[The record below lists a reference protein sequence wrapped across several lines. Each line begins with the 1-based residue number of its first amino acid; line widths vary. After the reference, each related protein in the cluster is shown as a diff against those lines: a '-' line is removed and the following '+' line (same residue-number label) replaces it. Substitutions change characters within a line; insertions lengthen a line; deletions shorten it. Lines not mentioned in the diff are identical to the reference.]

1 MKIRQI
7 NQNKGEGNM
16 KINNHLSSFYK
27 PMQKFLVLAI
37 LVSSTLWAQGQTFNT
52 VNNGSWVSPGV
63 WQGGNVPTHS
73 GGLNNKSTVNINHNV
88 TLIDESFTSLN
99 NTANLTINIGLET
112 AANLVID
119 YNFTISSTIDIVVY
133 AGSTFQIG
141 NAPSDPLYNYC
152 DSTSVEN
159 SIFKVEGSSNTPTL
173 HIKSG
178 ATFIVYGDFLV
189 NNKFNIIVEDGAN
202 FIVKGSFTAGNSAD
216 VNFQGA
222 GGYIGCDMNFDNGAV
237 IKLDVGS
244 IYVGG
249 DLLFGNSADIYM
261 SGSDIEVKGGI
272 CSFQGIGSGAVVEL
286 HGDTLNPST
295 ISAGYICQD
304 VDIDPVPG
312 IIIEDISTLPIEL
325 IHFEATATSY
335 SIDVLWSTATEINNN
350 FFTIERSSDMIT
362 WDIIGV
368 VAGAGTTSAVHNYQ
382 FADQSP
388 AAGLTYYRLK
398 QTDFDGSFE
407 YFAPIAVVFD
417 PASDEINFKVLKTF
431 ESWYVSLPGDNEF
444 KVEVYDLSGR
454 RLFSGNGVNN
464 ISIPAQGHPVIMR
477 VIKGNVQAV
486 SRIVM

>member
-1 MKIRQI
+1 MIIRQLNQTEGKGNTNI
-7 NQNKGEGNM
+7 NH
-16 KINNHLSSFYK
+16 HLSSFYK
-27 PMQKFLVLAI
+27 PMQKILVLAM
-37 LVSSTLWAQGQTFNT
+37 LLSSAFWAQAQIATISNGSWTDSSIWNTTDFPSYSGGLPGGTQIYVDHNVHLEGQTFFSGNQS
-52 VNNGSWVSPGV
+52 NNLQIHIGQNGPATLIVDYDFLIS
-63 WQGGNVPTHS
+63 
-73 GGLNNKSTVNINHNV
+73 KTVNIVIYANS
-88 TLIDESFTSLN
+88 TL
-99 NTANLTINIGLET
+99 
-112 AANLVID
+112 
-119 YNFTISSTIDIVVY
+119 
-133 AGSTFQIG
+133 QIG
-141 NAPSDPLYNYC
+141 NSPGTNYDYCTDTLNTNSLFHIDDSNKNPSLTVKDGGTFHLYG
-152 DSTSVEN
+152 D
-159 SIFKVEGSSNTPTL
+159 FKVE
-173 HIKSG
+173 
-178 ATFIVYGDFLV
+178 
-189 NNKFNIIVEDGAN
+189 NKFNITIETGGEFIVE
-202 FIVKGSFTAGNSAD
+202 GSFTAGNSAD
-216 VNFQGA
+216 VTFAGA
-222 GGYIGCDMNFDNGAV
+222 GGYVGCDMNFDNGAV

-244 IYVGG
+244 LYVGG

-325 IHFEATATSY
+325 IHFEATAASY
-335 SIDVLWSTATEINNN
+335 SVDILWSTATEINNN
-350 FFTIERSSDMIT
+350 FFTIERSPDMIT

-407 YFAPIAVVFD
+407 YFAPVAVVFD
-417 PASDEINFKVLKTF
+417 HASEEIDFKVLKTF
-431 ESWYVSLPGDNEF
+431 ESWHVSLPGETEF
-444 KVEVYDLSGR
+444 IVEVYDLSGR
-454 RLFSGNGVNN
+454 KLYSGNGVNN

-477 VIKGNVQAV
+477 VVRGNSQVI